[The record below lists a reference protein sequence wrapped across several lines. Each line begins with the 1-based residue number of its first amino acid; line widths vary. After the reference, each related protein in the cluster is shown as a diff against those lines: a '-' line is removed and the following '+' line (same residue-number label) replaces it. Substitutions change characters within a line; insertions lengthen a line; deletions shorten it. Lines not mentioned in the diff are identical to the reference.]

1 MKLIDNESRYLVAR
15 LFRENFRNHQQT
27 YFLSIIFMVFAALST
42 AATAWL
48 MRDIINKIF
57 VSQELSLIGGFAAII
72 ILVSAIRGLSTYV
85 YTVLLAK
92 IGNAITSQFQKR
104 LISKILSMKVSY
116 ISKKNTSQF
125 IVRISQNA
133 RSAQQVFIMISTT
146 LGRDLITVVLL
157 IGVMLSHDIVLTA
170 VAFLVLPPA
179 LLGVS
184 SIVKKLRSI
193 SSDEIGA
200 MDAVVGATQDAL
212 HGFKAV
218 KSFRLEDEMEARVQ
232 KAAGGLE
239 DKANR
244 VMSVQASTG
253 PLMETLGG
261 VSIGLVLLYAGW
273 QTTSSETAP
282 GEFMAFIAA
291 FLLAYEPAKR
301 LARLHTNLQ
310 RPLKAVAKLYK
321 LLDAD
326 EVEGIIADAK
336 NLDISQVAGKVEFRN
351 VNFGYSKERQILN
364 DASFVAQA
372 GKVTALI
379 GESGIG
385 KTTVFSLLQRFY
397 EPSSGQIEIDGK
409 DIKLVPVEQLRDAI
423 SYVGQETH
431 LFSGTIADNIGLG
444 KIGASNEEI
453 LVAAKAAYISE
464 FINELPDGFNTI
476 VAESGS
482 NFSGGQRQ
490 RIAIARAL
498 LKNAPILILDE
509 ATSALDNKSES
520 IVKEAMSNLMA
531 ERTTIIIAHRM
542 SSIDHADQ
550 VFSVE
555 DGKINP
561 VDL

>member
-72 ILVSAIRGLSTYV
+72 IIVSAIRGLSTYG

-116 ISKKNTSQF
+116 ISKKNTSEF

-157 IGVMLSHDIVLTA
+157 IGVMLFQDVVLTA

-453 LVAAKAAYISE
+453 LVAANAAYISE

-531 ERTTIIIAHRM
+531 ERTTIIIAH
-542 SSIDHADQ
+542 
-550 VFSVE
+550 
-555 DGKINP
+555 
-561 VDL
+561 

>member
-1 MKLIDNESRYLVAR
+1 MKLFDNESRHLIVR
-15 LFRENFRNHQQT
+15 LFRENFRNHKQT
-27 YFLSIIFMVFAALST
+27 YFLSIIFMAFAALST
-42 AATAWL
+42 AVTAWL

-57 VSQELSLIGGFAAII
+57 VSQELSLIGGFAVII
-72 ILVSAIRGLSTYV
+72 ILVSAIRGLSTYG

-116 ISKKNTSQF
+116 ISKKNTSEF

-157 IGVMLSHDIVLTA
+157 IGVMLSQDIVLTA

>member
-1 MKLIDNESRYLVAR
+1 MAL
-15 LFRENFRNHQQT
+15 
-27 YFLSIIFMVFAALST
+27 AALST

-57 VSQELSLIGGFAAII
+57 VSQELSLIGGFAIVI
-72 ILVSAIRGLSTYV
+72 FLVSAIRGVATYG

-92 IGNAITSQFQKR
+92 IGNAITHQFQKR

-116 ISKKNTSQF
+116 ISKRNTSQF

-133 RSAQQVFIMISTT
+133 RSAQQIFIMVSTT
-146 LGRDLITVVLL
+146 LGRDLITVILL
-157 IGVMLSHDIVLTA
+157 VGVMLFQDVVLTA
-170 VAFLVLPPA
+170 IAFLVLPPA
-179 LLGVS
+179 LLGIS

-193 SSDEIGA
+193 SSDELGA

-218 KSFRLEDEMEARVQ
+218 KSFRLEDEMETRVQ

-239 DKANR
+239 DKANK
-244 VMSVQASTG
+244 VISVQASTG

-273 QTTSSETAP
+273 KTTTSETAP

-310 RPLKAVAKLYK
+310 RPLKAVARLYK

-326 EVEGIIADAK
+326 EVEGNITDGK
-336 NLDISQVAGKVEFRN
+336 QQDFSQVVGKVEFKN
-351 VNFGYSKERQILN
+351 INFGYSNKKQILS
-364 DASFVAQA
+364 DASFVAQS

-409 DIKLVPVEQLRDAI
+409 DIKFVPLELLRDAI

-431 LFSGTIADNIGLG
+431 LFSGTIADNIRLG
-444 KIGASNEEI
+444 KIGASDEEI
-453 LVAAKAAYISE
+453 LVAANAAYVTE
-464 FINELPDGFNTI
+464 FINDLPDGFNTI
-476 VAESGS
+476 VSESGS

-509 ATSALDNKSES
+509 ATSALDNKSET

-550 VFSVE
+550 VFRIE
-555 DGKINP
+555 EGKINP
-561 VDL
+561 VEL

>member
-72 ILVSAIRGLSTYV
+72 IIISAIRGLSTYG

-116 ISKKNTSQF
+116 ISKKNTSEF

-157 IGVMLSHDIVLTA
+157 IGVMLFQDVVLTA

-453 LVAAKAAYISE
+453 LVAANAAYISE

-531 ERTTIIIAHRM
+531 ERTTIIIAH
-542 SSIDHADQ
+542 
-550 VFSVE
+550 
-555 DGKINP
+555 
-561 VDL
+561 